1 MPIDSWVKSTL
12 IPSPSSYLKSK
23 EYETVRDF
31 CYTFSLFEQSVQ
43 QLYRLYPMD
52 RFIDG
57 ELQYYTDEFCDPF
70 KRKKWA
76 AAYAHVLEYTPVN
89 IPHINIGNWIKDRSY
104 FNEYMYTLTERLD
117 ILARKVLEIE
127 IDYSYFRSREQYLKT
142 RVEVFKKK
150 YGDKKTN
157 LGALAENI
165 ALSVERNR
173 WREYF

>member
-1 MPIDSWVKSTL
+1 
-12 IPSPSSYLKSK
+12 
-23 EYETVRDF
+23 
-31 CYTFSLFEQSVQ
+31 
-43 QLYRLYPMD
+43 MD

-57 ELQYYTDEFCDPF
+57 ELQYYTDVFCDPF
-70 KRKKWA
+70 ERKKWA
-76 AAYAHVLEYTPVN
+76 EAYAHVREY
-89 IPHINIGNWIKDRSY
+89 IPPTVLDINIGNWIKSREY

-117 ILARKVLEIE
+117 TLARKVLEIE
-127 IDYSYFRSREQYLKT
+127 IDDSYFRSREQYLKT
-142 RVEVFKKK
+142 RVEIFKKK

>member
-1 MPIDSWVKSTL
+1 M
-12 IPSPSSYLKSK
+12 
-23 EYETVRDF
+23 
-31 CYTFSLFEQSVQ
+31 Q

-52 RFIDG
+52 RFFDG

-76 AAYAHVLEYTPVN
+76 DAYVHVCEYTPPIV
-89 IPHINIGNWIKDRSY
+89 PHINYGNWIKTREL
-104 FNEYMYTLTERLD
+104 FNEYIYTLTERLD
-117 ILARKVLEIE
+117 ILARKVLEIK
-127 IDYSYFRSREQYLKT
+127 IDDSYFRSREQYLKS
-142 RVEVFKKK
+142 RVEIFKKK